1 MQNTAC
7 LNPAWQLFSS
17 LEKKVVLGAV
27 ACIWL
32 VSITDYSC
40 TCTCTC
46 SIMYMYMYMYT
57 VCVQYVY
64 SMCTVAYM
72 CNRPLCSDCV
82 LWGIREKPL
91 TSLSLIHK
99 AVFTACSASPLPPQ
113 PGLPSLVT
121 QPLGPVMSAV
131 GGLRSSVVDT
141 QYMYWC
147 CTCMYMHVHACVCL
161 YWCCTCVYMYMYM
174 YMCMCVSVLVLYM
187 YMNNHVHSAPQLER
201 KKEKNREERKKNHT
215 L

>member
-1 MQNTAC
+1 MQNIAC

-17 LEKKVVLGAV
+17 LEKKVVFGAV
-27 ACIWL
+27 ALLCL
-32 VSITDYSC
+32 VSLTEF

-46 SIMYMYMYMYT
+46 IQYVYSMCT

-64 SMCTVAYM
+64 SMCTVCVQYVYSM
-72 CNRPLCSDCV
+72 CTVCVQYVCSSFIRPLCSDCV
-82 LWGIREKPL
+82 LWGIREKAL

-141 QYMYWC
+141 QYMY
-147 CTCMYMHVHACVCL
+147 
-161 YWCCTCVYMYMYM
+161 
-174 YMCMCVSVLVLYM
+174 
-187 YMNNHVHSAPQLER
+187 
-201 KKEKNREERKKNHT
+201 
-215 L
+215 